1 MVIYVSEKKILIFYG
16 TRYGAT
22 EGVAGKMSE
31 LAKENGIQ
39 TDVLNLKDL
48 PDDKIPDFGE
58 YDGIIIGSSI
68 RIGQW
73 RDVKKFVGNYKDEL
87 NSFKGKKG
95 FYVCSAYAAD
105 PDSYERVKVE
115 YTKDACE
122 KLGVEKLD
130 LYDAFGGLM
139 DFTET
144 SRMGWL
150 DKKLLKVAAKVAS
163 GEKAEDESYADLR
176 DWEQIEKFTLEF
188 FKKL

>member
-1 MVIYVSEKKILIFYG
+1 MSEKKILISYG
-16 TRYGAT
+16 TRYGDT
-22 EGVAGKMSE
+22 EGVAGKIAE
-31 LAKENGIQ
+31 LARENGLQ
-39 TDVLNLKDL
+39 AEVYNLKDL
-48 PDDKIPDFGE
+48 PNDKIPDFSN
-58 YDGIIIGSSI
+58 YDGILIGSSI

-73 RDVKKFVGNYKDEL
+73 TKGVKKFVGNNKDQL

-105 PDSYERVKVE
+105 PDSYDRVKVE

-139 DFTET
+139 DFSET

-163 GEKAEDESYADLR
+163 GEKAEDDSYSDLR
-176 DWEQIEKFTLEF
+176 DWEQIENFALEF
-188 FKKL
+188 FKIL